1 MKKVILTLAVLA
13 TIVMSC
19 KEVNTTS
26 TEGTTDSTEVIV
38 DSVSVDSVSVDSVK
52 VDSVEVK

>member
-38 DSVSVDSVSVDSVK
+38 DSVSVDSVK

>member
-13 TIVMSC
+13 TIAMSC

>member
-13 TIVMSC
+13 TIAVSC
-19 KEVNTTS
+19 KKVDTTS
-26 TEGTTDSTEVIV
+26 TEGTTDSTECCV

>member
-13 TIVMSC
+13 TIAVSC
-19 KEVNTTS
+19 KKVDTTS
-26 TEGTTDSTEVIV
+26 TEDKVDSTECCV